1 MDTLRSIAI
10 LMVVLAHSVLGFGA
24 PEPLAPLQLG
34 GIGVDLFFVLSGWLL
49 GGQLFREM
57 KNGKIDIK
65 RFWVRRWMRTLPAY
79 YVILS
84 LTLFQ
89 QLVTKDNPSLRWDYF
104 FFLQNYNPPLD
115 IFYVSWSLAVEEHFY
130 LFIAPVLALIAPIPR
145 SWKMLFFMILIFL
158 PSVFRFFELYDEKF
172 ETHVRIDGCVFGVF
186 AAYLYVDFNRFWQLL
201 EKYSGILFAISV
213 LAFLMFFVQRWF
225 PMDWISDP
233 SILAL
238 AFVFVIWVIFANSS
252 DGRKNG
258 FYFPGAYYIATR
270 SYSLYLLHPE
280 AIALINRVPVEFNFV
295 VYLSLVLILSLFLS
309 EFLYRFVELK
319 FMNLRSKFSFSAERV
334 AKNDGAEIVFSN
346 RQDRG

>member
-1 MDTLRSIAI
+1 
-10 LMVVLAHSVLGFGA
+10 MVVLAHSVLGYGA
-24 PEPLAPLQLG
+24 PESLAPLQLG

-49 GGQLFREM
+49 GGQLFKEM

-65 RFWVRRWMRTLPAY
+65 RFWIRRWMRTLPAY

-89 QLVTKDNPSLRWDYF
+89 QLVTKDDPNMRWDYY

-130 LFIAPVLALIAPIPR
+130 LFIAPMLALIAPIPR

-158 PSVFRFFELYDEKF
+158 PSIFRFFGLYDEKI

-186 AAYLYVDFNRFWQLL
+186 AAYLYYDFNSIWKSLV
-201 EKYSGILFAISV
+201 KYSGVLFLVSI
-213 LAFLMFFVQRWF
+213 FMFFLYFIQRWF
-225 PMDWISDP
+225 PMSWIGDP

-238 AFVFVIWVIFANSS
+238 SSIFVTWVIFANSNNII
-252 DGRKNG
+252 KYN
-258 FYFPGAYYIATR
+258 FYFPGAYHIATR

-280 AIALINRVPVEFNFV
+280 AIALINRVPIEFYFPVYV
-295 VYLSLVLILSLFLS
+295 VLVLALSLFLS
-309 EFLYRFVELK
+309 EFLYRFVELT
-319 FMNLRSKFSFSAERV
+319 FMNLRSRFSVSAEKLV
-334 AKNDGAEIVFSN
+334 A
-346 RQDRG
+346 RDRG